1 MEEKHTLAQHWPA
14 LLLGVLV
21 GGVFIAAMLV
31 FQVRQTDL
39 ALVLTFNKPDTVTV
53 AGVEKARVFQPGL
66 HFKWPYPIQSVW
78 THDNRIQCYELKKGQ
93 YEQVQTSDDYQ
104 VIVSTYVL
112 WRVGDPGRFLRAV
125 GKTAEA
131 ESKLDILVRNARNG
145 VLGRHALGDLIN
157 VDPAKVKIPQIEG
170 EILNDLRGV
179 ALNEFGIEALFVGF
193 RHIGFPEEV
202 TTKVF
207 DRMIAERNRTAENY
221 RAAGRRDAQKIRAG
235 ADLEASNLLAG
246 ADAEAKGI
254 RADGDRAAAG
264 YYSVFSQEPELAAF
278 LRKLEALRQVVTD
291 KTTLVLDTATPPYD
305 LLRPGATDLKP
316 TATPTA
322 APGK

>member
-1 MEEKHTLAQHWPA
+1 MQDKPSLAQHWPA

-39 ALVLTFNKPDTVTV
+39 ALLLTFNKPDTITV
-53 AGVEKARVFQPGL
+53 AGVEQARVFPPGL

-125 GKTAEA
+125 GKTTEAEA
-131 ESKLDILVRNARNG
+131 KLDILVRNARNG

-157 VDPAKVKIPQIEG
+157 VDPAKVEIPQIEG

-179 ALNEFGIEALFVGF
+179 ALNEFGIEALLVGF

-264 YYSVFSQEPELAAF
+264 YYSVFSQAPELAAF

-316 TATPTA
+316 TATSAA
-322 APGK
+322 APGQ

>member
-145 VLGRHALGDLIN
+145 VLGRHTLGDLIN
-157 VDPAKVKIPQIEG
+157 VDPAKVKLPQIEG

-316 TATPTA
+316 AATPTA

>member
-1 MEEKHTLAQHWPA
+1 MQEKHSLAQHWPA

-78 THDNRIQCYELKKGQ
+78 THDNRTQCYELKKGQ

-170 EILNDLRGV
+170 EILSDLRGV

-221 RAAGRRDAQKIRAG
+221 RAAGRRDAQKIRAA

-316 TATPTA
+316 TATPPA